1 VQGEATA
8 RPPGRYCYDVDPFLR
23 WLAVDPALAG
33 AANPLDLVMGEL
45 ARTLGVDWAFAGEIR
60 HWTPA
65 TVRTVAW
72 WRDGRLHE
80 PVEYPVAGSPCEPVC
95 QGLPSC
101 HPRGVVRTF
110 PGASIQRAEGLE
122 AYAAHPLTVYS
133 GRPLGL
139 VAVMSRR
146 PFGDPDRIAQVLAA
160 CAPRVAGEL
169 WKLKRQDANGSR
181 GERGSAR
188 ERDRLLREVHQHT
201 RSHLQIVTSLL
212 VMQGSTSEDPR
223 LRRTL
228 AEAASRI
235 SAIALVHAQLAET
248 PGRIAVD
255 MKHFVEQVA
264 DNLQRTFDPSGNR
277 VTIRMALDE
286 LHLPLRLAVPCGLLV
301 AELVTNAF
309 RHAYAHTHR
318 GAIEVRIA
326 STDAEVTVVV
336 RDDGRALSAQ
346 EPTGLGLRLVR
357 MLATR
362 QLQGELSIDRPDG
375 TAFTVRFPCTAGAPD
390 SWSDPPRPG
399 AAPAEGV

>member
-1 VQGEATA
+1 VD
-8 RPPGRYCYDVDPFLR
+8 RDVDPFLR
-23 WLAVDPALAG
+23 WLAVDPVLA
-33 AANPLDLVMGEL
+33 AAASPLDLVVGEL
-45 ARTLGVDWAFAGEIR
+45 ARTVGADWAFAGEIR
-60 HWTPA
+60 HRAPA

-80 PVEYPVAGSPCEPVC
+80 PVEYPVAGTPCEPVC
-95 QGLPSC
+95 QGLPRC

-110 PGASIQRAEGLE
+110 PGASVQRAEDLV
-122 AYAAHPLTVYS
+122 AYAAHPLTVDS

-146 PFGDPDRIAQVLAA
+146 PFEAPDRIARVLAT

-169 WKLKRQDANGSR
+169 WKLKRRDASGGRDDR
-181 GERGSAR
+181 GTAQQ
-188 ERDRLLREVHQHT
+188 RDRLLREVHQHT

-212 VMQGSTSEDPR
+212 VMQGGTSADPR
-223 LRRTL
+223 LRQTL

-248 PGRIAVD
+248 PGRIDVD
-255 MKHFVEQVA
+255 MKRFVEQVA
-264 DNLQRTFDPSGNR
+264 DNLQRTFDPSQNR

-318 GAIEVRIA
+318 GAIEVRVA
-326 STDAEVTVVV
+326 ATDTEVTVVV
-336 RDDGRALSAQ
+336 RDDGRALTP
-346 EPTGLGLRLVR
+346 EGRDGLGLRLVR

-362 QLQGELSIDRPDG
+362 QLQGEISVDRPDG
-375 TAFTVRFPCTAGAPD
+375 TAFTVRFPWSAASAE
-390 SWSDPPRPG
+390 SWSHPPPS
-399 AAPAEGV
+399 